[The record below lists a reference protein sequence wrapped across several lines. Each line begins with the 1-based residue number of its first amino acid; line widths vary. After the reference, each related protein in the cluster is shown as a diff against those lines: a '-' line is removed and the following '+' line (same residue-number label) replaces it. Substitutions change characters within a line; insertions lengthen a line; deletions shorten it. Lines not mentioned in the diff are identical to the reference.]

1 MAATVDER
9 IVAAKFDASDFEKG
23 VDKTIKKL
31 DELKK
36 SLNFKEATK
45 SVKELAEKTEVST
58 NSMSNSLEKLTE
70 RFTTFTGMI
79 KQKILSGLADEFA
92 NIFLRM
98 EQSVKNFISSIN
110 SQQISAGLNKYQDIL
125 TSVRIMVG
133 AGESEDAA
141 YSAIERLR
149 DYSDQ
154 TSYSLS
160 QMTDALSKLRS
171 SGVGIEDATKAVEG
185 IANACAQAGINAT
198 DAQRAFFNLSQ
209 AYTKGTLEYT
219 DYKSLELLN
228 MTGRKFRQQM
238 LDAAVEAKTLEKVSE
253 GVYKTVN
260 KTDKKVKANKKVTLD
275 NLNDMLKYDFMNRN
289 AMNILFGKKFF
300 FDEREFKKYKNKYRD
315 ANGDLDNAGRE
326 KAIEDAKKDYGE
338 LAVEAYL
345 AAREARSFLDVIN
358 TIKDAVSTSW
368 STTFEHLFGKLSQAK
383 DFFTELTEEGLADVI
398 YKINDYRNAILGF
411 WDDTYQGEG
420 GGGAVFRQTILNIN
434 DAFSTLLKTI
444 LSILPGFEEVSAWG
458 DDEETPTLQRLGD
471 KLFQLTMN
479 IRDFS
484 ERLQAAANR
493 FKSFMNEPAFETGPS
508 RIELLRKVFA
518 NLSNIIGIVAKAFS
532 LLLHAGSTTFYA
544 LSPILDGFIILL
556 QKITSPLANLRK
568 DLNDDGE
575 TFKNL
580 TYSIE
585 NIGKLLEPV
594 AKFLGEI
601 IALLAEVGGW
611 VAQFA
616 LDSVLAD
623 LSFFTDLLGL
633 ITDLLT
639 GEKSAQAEK
648 GVGVLDGLRKSLEGI
663 KKACEDGLGAVKEFF
678 GALLDDIKTLLG
690 LNKEVGASDGKTGG
704 VFAGLTNFFQTNQFV
719 KDAKKWVNDAIINI
733 GDFIKSI
740 PSRVKALGA
749 NIYDTIYNLL
759 FTKERVKTVDENGKV
774 VFKTEDVLTP
784 LGEWLDGAIKDIR
797 EFILDIP
804 NKIIAG
810 VGKIG
815 NWIDDIFNAIFGDG
829 ENKKSD
835 TKNTA
840 KTAEEKAQQEK
851 DARFQEFLDNTI
863 ASIKEWFSDLPNKV
877 RKGLKDIGNFFSR
890 LIGVID
896 EFLFGKKQ
904 TQTIKNVDEKGK
916 IIDKKVV
923 TTRVKTGFSKW
934 LDGII
939 TEVKKF
945 IANIPKYIKDG
956 IKGVGDFVSA
966 IVNAIFGKE
975 DKTKTPT
982 SKDVQEELEKPFL
995 GIDISNIINS
1005 LKEIGLEIFNQIA
1018 RIFTGSDKL
1027 EENQSLFSTAIAN
1040 GIRWI
1045 RTKAKEAFD
1054 WVLEFI
1060 STLPQTIAG
1069 IFSGENAT
1077 TPQEGTVGS
1086 EIVKFGETIGTF
1098 IAGLPASLL
1107 TFFNGAITEISKLW
1121 QKLYDSIS
1129 GKSAEG
1135 SQYAENEFGYPVS
1148 YKHDQVKSS
1157 WDSFV
1162 EELGKLIASAFENL
1176 PKWIAQG
1183 IDLAVIG
1190 INKLISGIG
1199 DWFKNSNIEEEA
1211 RKATESLTRGT
1222 DQLTE
1227 GAQDAADKANSE
1239 ESPLWTAIKN
1249 LGLHI
1254 YTLITETIPAMI
1266 SEAWKWIGTKAT
1278 QIWEGIESIFSGDVP
1293 SEKSDA
1299 ATTEI
1304 SSKVENFI
1312 KTELPN
1318 KISNIWKNL
1327 TDLAKD
1333 IWDGISSIFTGD
1345 IPDSERARAIK
1356 NILTAIG
1363 NFITK
1368 DLPAAIAG
1376 LFNGSGDKKTK
1387 IELPTPDLSP
1397 SGKFGLNPKKEAKE
1411 LVGPVSES
1419 FKEGIQETNDKLKET
1434 VGDSKTWSFVDDI
1447 IPGILNALSGL
1458 FGWLTKIVDVVIDAI
1473 TGKNP
1478 IDKQVETAFGKESP
1492 KLRTSLTKIGESL
1505 KTFFLETIPKFIG
1518 VAIGTLLTEA
1528 PKWFGKL
1535 FEGLSSTAK
1544 AEEDKAA
1551 DEFTGGGVIRDLD
1564 SGKSVMS
1571 TVSDFFEK
1579 IKQVIADLG
1588 GGDTIAAVA
1597 MVIAISVLLSRLK
1610 DLFSIANEVSA
1621 VGYTVKW
1628 VALTIAMAAFTSI
1641 ATTVGELAKSDDP
1654 EKARRAEHF
1663 IDTLKEL
1670 FSSIVEI
1677 TKWLSIGKIA
1687 GAVGDIADVFSKGG
1701 DVTLLSNDL
1710 EGMFGLGSF
1719 FNNFFSLT
1727 GIGAGAY
1734 VGGTLLSGAIDTT
1747 IGTITEAMTDL
1758 TSGIEDVVSIVEP
1771 FTNKLEGMNSKLST
1785 AIDSVNKIKDLFVG
1799 FYNVFDEVYKDLQKA
1814 QEKHDENLDEESAA
1828 WQAYYDMIG
1837 NEGSLLTESGTA
1849 KQAFLNSLSRRIDL
1863 FNSVSLFI
1871 NNLAS
1876 SLDKIKDIPDI
1887 EARFG
1892 DLMKPFV
1899 SGSFTEFLKALL
1911 KSLKDALTEVHLDAK
1926 SVGRTPDLYNSEIT
1940 TIATTMNILADAL
1953 SVFSSG
1959 ISGLNEESVNGL
1971 DKTLDVF
1978 RKLGESLG
1986 GANFDPTF
1994 WQKTFLGSDS
2004 LSHIGSQIKLFGGH
2018 MEKFYTSIV
2027 NLPGFKE
2034 NEVDETTRKI
2044 DGVVYLAKEM
2054 AIAMQYMQQF
2064 GTTSEFLAELGAN
2077 LVPFGNSVGLFFSAI
2092 DNTLNAEG
2100 KDFSKERSE
2109 VLLNAVNS
2117 AATLISSIK
2126 ALHNILSYN
2135 STTDLNA
2142 EIKKIL
2148 DAFSGE
2154 SGENNARRL
2163 SSLVQTFDE
2172 EFLKRLSGGSD
2183 LSEEYKEVGKRLATS
2198 LATGIQ
2204 AAFDEDPNLTIKVK
2218 IEPVINPDQYPFN
2231 GVFHDTFDDVPGSG
2245 INAGE
2250 LANSAMGANS
2260 QTESGMVTAKLTQE
2274 DLQAITAAIHSG
2286 PDGAATASDLT
2297 AAFSQMKI
2305 WLDKELLVGGIA
2317 DAIDE
2322 AIGRK
2327 IFLINYRTTV

>member
-92 NIFLRM
+92 NVFLRM

-141 YSAIERLR
+141 YDAIERLR

-219 DYKSLELLN
+219 DYRSLELLN

-289 AMNILFGKKFF
+289 AMNILFGKKYF
-300 FDEREFKKYKNKYRD
+300 FDEREFKKYKAK
-315 ANGDLDNAGRE
+315 NGGDRE
-326 KAIEDAKKDYGE
+326 KAVEEAKKDYGD

-345 AAREARSFLDVIN
+345 AAREARSFLDVLN
-358 TIKDAVSTSW
+358 TIKDYVSTSW

-383 DFFTELTEEGLADVI
+383 DFFTDLAENGIADVV
-398 YKINDYRNAILGF
+398 YQINDYRNAILGF

-420 GGGAVFRQTILNIN
+420 GGGAVFRQTILNIS
-434 DAFSTLLKTI
+434 DALGTLLNTVFS
-444 LSILPGFEEVSAWG
+444 LLPGFEELS
-458 DDEETPTLQRLGD
+458 DYYEDKETPTIQKLGD
-471 KLFQLTMN
+471 KLFMLTMD

-484 ERLQAAANR
+484 VRLQEAANR
-493 FKSFMNEPAFETGPS
+493 FRSFMHEEISKGTGIS
-508 RIELLRKVFA
+508 RLEMLRQVFA
-518 NLSNIIGIVAKAFS
+518 NLGNVIGIVAKAFS
-532 LLLHAGSTTFYA
+532 LLLHASSTLFYA

-556 QKITSPLANLRK
+556 EKVTAPLTNLRQ
-568 DLNDDGE
+568 DLNKDGE
-575 TFKNL
+575 AFKNI
-580 TYSIE
+580 TYSID
-585 NIGKLLEPV
+585 NLGKLLEPV
-594 AKFLGEI
+594 AIFLGEI
-601 IALLAEVGGW
+601 LALLAEVGGW
-611 VAQFA
+611 LAQFA

-623 LSFFTDLLGL
+623 LSFFADLLGL

-639 GEKSAQAEK
+639 GNKSAQAEK
-648 GVGVLDGLRKSLEGI
+648 GVGVLDGIRESLEGI
-663 KKACEDGLGAVKEFF
+663 KAACQNGLGAVKEFF

-690 LNKEVGASDGKTGG
+690 LNEKAGATDNKTGG
-704 VFAGLTNFFQTNQFV
+704 IFAGLTNFFQTNQFV
-719 KDAKKWVNDAIINI
+719 KDAKAWVNQAIIDI

-740 PSRVKALGA
+740 PARVKALGA

-759 FTKERVKTVDENGKV
+759 FTKERVKSVDENGKT
-774 VFKTEDVLTP
+774 VFKTVDVLTP
-784 LGEWLDGAIKDIR
+784 LGEWLDGAIKDIKA
-797 EFILDIP
+797 FILDIP

-815 NWIDDIFNAIFGDG
+815 NWIDDIFNVIFGDG

-851 DARFQEFLDNTI
+851 NARFQEFLDNTI

-904 TQTIKNVDEKGK
+904 TQTIKNVNEKGK

-939 TEVKKF
+939 AEVKKF
-945 IANIPKYIKDG
+945 IANIPKYIKEG

-995 GIDISNIINS
+995 GIDISNIVNS

-1027 EENQSLFSTAIAN
+1027 EENQALFSTAIAN

-1069 IFSGENAT
+1069 IFSGENSES
-1077 TPQEGTVGS
+1077 PKEGSVGS
-1086 EIVKFGETIGTF
+1086 EIVKFGETIGDF

-1135 SQYAENEFGYPVS
+1135 SQYAENEFGHPVS

-1183 IDLAVIG
+1183 IDLAVLG
-1190 INKLISGIG
+1190 INELVSGIG
-1199 DWFKNSNIEEEA
+1199 EWFKNENLDIEEEA
-1211 RKATESLTRGT
+1211 KKSIESVSK
-1222 DQLTE
+1222 
-1227 GAQDAADKANSE
+1227 GAEDAADNADSE
-1239 ESPLWTAIKN
+1239 ENPLWTAIKN
-1249 LGLHI
+1249 LGLHLF
-1254 YTLITETIPAMI
+1254 TMITETIPAMI

-1278 QIWEGIESIFSGDVP
+1278 QIWEGVESLFSSDVP
-1293 SEKSDA
+1293 AEKTNA
-1299 ATTEI
+1299 ATDEVSGKI
-1304 SSKVENFI
+1304 KNFI
-1312 KTELPN
+1312 QNELPE
-1318 KISNIWKNL
+1318 KIRGFWSGIKL
-1327 TDLAKD
+1327 LAED
-1333 IWDGISSIFTGD
+1333 IWAGVSSIFTGD
-1345 IPDSERARAIK
+1345 IPDGERAKAIK
-1356 NILTAIG
+1356 KIILGIG

-1368 DLPAAIAG
+1368 DLPAAIAE
-1376 LFNGSGDKKTK
+1376 LFSGSKGDKKTK
-1387 IELPTPDLSP
+1387 IELPAPDLSP
-1397 SGKFGLNPKKEAKE
+1397 SGKTGLNPKKEAAE
-1411 LVGPVSES
+1411 LTGPIADS
-1419 FKEGIQETNDKLKET
+1419 FKQGLEDTNEELKET

-1447 IPGILNALSGL
+1447 IPGILDALSGL
-1458 FGWLTKIVDVVIDAI
+1458 FDWLSKIANLVIDAI
-1473 TGKNP
+1473 TGKDP
-1478 IDKQVETAFGKESP
+1478 IDKQVEKAYGKETP
-1492 KLRTSLTKIGESL
+1492 KLKASLSRIGESL
-1505 KTFFLETIPKFIG
+1505 KTFFLDTIPKFIG
-1518 VAIGTLLTEA
+1518 MAIGTLLTEA

-1544 AEEDKAA
+1544 AEEEKATHNF
-1551 DEFTGGGVIRDLD
+1551 DGGGGARDID
-1564 SGKSVMS
+1564 SGEAIMDAVGG
-1571 TVSDFFEK
+1571 FFTK
-1579 IKQVIADLG
+1579 IQEVFNNLG
-1588 GGDTIAAVA
+1588 GGETLSKIGMIVA
-1597 MVIAISVLLSRLK
+1597 LTLLLAEMK
-1610 DLFSIANEVSA
+1610 KLFSLADELDN

-1628 VALTIAMAAFTSI
+1628 VAITIAMAAFTSI
-1641 ATTVGELAKSDDP
+1641 ATTIGELAKSDDP

-1663 IDTLKEL
+1663 IDTLKDVFTALIEV
-1670 FSSIVEI
+1670 S
-1677 TKWLSIGKIA
+1677 KWLSIGKIA

-1814 QEKHDENLDEESAA
+1814 QEKHDDNLDEESLA
-1828 WQAYYDMIG
+1828 WQKYHDMID

-1892 DLMKPFV
+1892 DLMKPFT

-2100 KDFSKERSE
+2100 KEFSKDRSE
-2109 VLLNAVNS
+2109 TLLNAVNS
-2117 AATLISSIK
+2117 AAALISSIK
-2126 ALHNILSYN
+2126 ALHDILSYN

-2218 IEPVINPDQYPFN
+2218 IEPVINSDQYPFN
-2231 GVFHDTFDDVPGSG
+2231 GVFHGTFDDTPGSG
-2245 INAGE
+2245 INTGE

>member
-1 MAATVDER
+1 MAATIDER

-36 SLNFKEATK
+36 SLDFKEATK

-141 YSAIERLR
+141 YDAIERLR

-219 DYKSLELLN
+219 DYRSLELLN

-289 AMNILFGKKFF
+289 AMNILFGKKYF
-300 FDEREFKKYKNKYRD
+300 FDEREFKKYKAK
-315 ANGDLDNAGRE
+315 NGGDRE
-326 KAIEDAKKDYGE
+326 KAVEEAKKDYGD

-345 AAREARSFLDVIN
+345 AAREARSFLDVLN
-358 TIKDAVSTSW
+358 TIKDYVSTSW

-383 DFFTELTEEGLADVI
+383 DFFTDLAENGIADVI
-398 YKINDYRNAILGF
+398 YQINDYRNAILGF

-420 GGGAVFRQTILNIN
+420 GGGAVFRQTILNIS
-434 DAFSTLLKTI
+434 DALGTLLNTI
-444 LSILPGFEEVSAWG
+444 FSLLPGFEELS
-458 DDEETPTLQRLGD
+458 DHYEDKETPTLQKVGD

-484 ERLQAAANR
+484 ERLQEAANR
-493 FKSFMNEPAFETGPS
+493 FRSFMHEEISEGTGIS
-508 RIELLRKVFA
+508 RLEMLRQVFA
-518 NLSNIIGIVAKAFS
+518 NLGNVIGIVAKAFS
-532 LLLHAGSTTFYA
+532 LLLHASSTLFYA
-544 LSPILDGFIILL
+544 LHPILDGFIILL
-556 QKITSPLANLRK
+556 KKITDPLANLRQDMDK
-568 DLNDDGE
+568 NGE
-575 TFKNL
+575 AFKNI
-580 TYSIE
+580 TYSID
-585 NIGKLLEPV
+585 NLGKLLEPV
-594 AKFLGEI
+594 AIFLGEI
-601 IALLAEVGGW
+601 LALLADVGGW
-611 VAQFA
+611 LAQFA

-639 GEKSAQAEK
+639 GDKSAQAEK

-663 KKACEDGLGAVKEFF
+663 KDACQNGLGAVKEFF

-690 LNKEVGASDGKTGG
+690 LNKEAGASDGKTGG
-704 VFAGLTNFFQTNQFV
+704 VFAGLTNFFQTNQFI
-719 KDAKKWVNDAIINI
+719 KDAKKWVNDAIINV

-740 PSRVKALGA
+740 PARVKALGA

-759 FTKERVKTVDENGKV
+759 FTKERVKSVDENGKT
-774 VFKTEDVLTP
+774 VFKTVDVLTP
-784 LGEWLDGAIKDIR
+784 LGEWLDGAIKDIKA
-797 EFILDIP
+797 FILDIP

-939 TEVKKF
+939 AEVKKF
-945 IANIPKYIKDG
+945 IANIPKYIKEG
-956 IKGVGDFVSA
+956 IKGVGDFVST

-975 DKTKTPT
+975 DSNKTPT

-1027 EENQSLFSTAIAN
+1027 EENQALFSTAIAN

-1045 RTKAKEAFD
+1045 RTKAKQAFD

-1060 STLPQTIAG
+1060 STLPKTIAG
-1069 IFSGENAT
+1069 IFSGENSES
-1077 TPQEGTVGS
+1077 PKEGSVGS
-1086 EIVKFGETIGTF
+1086 EIVKFGETIGAF

-1135 SQYAENEFGYPVS
+1135 SQYAENEFGHPVS

-1183 IDLAVIG
+1183 IDLAVLG
-1190 INKLISGIG
+1190 INQLIGGIS
-1199 DWFKNSNIEEEA
+1199 DWFKNANIEEEA
-1211 RKATESLTRGT
+1211 KKATESLTNGT
-1222 DQLTE
+1222 NQLAK
-1227 GAQDAADKANSE
+1227 GAENAADKVDNE
-1239 ESPLWTAIKN
+1239 ESPLWTAVKN
-1249 LGLHI
+1249 LGLHLF
-1254 YTLITETIPAMI
+1254 TLITETVPTMI

-1278 QIWEGIESIFSGDVP
+1278 QIWEGIESLFSGDIP
-1293 SEKSDA
+1293 AEKTDT
-1299 ATTEI
+1299 ATT
-1304 SSKVENFI
+1304 KVSGKIQNFI
-1312 KTELPN
+1312 QNELPE
-1318 KISNIWKNL
+1318 KIRGFWNGIKL
-1327 TDLAKD
+1327 LAED
-1333 IWDGISSIFTGD
+1333 IWAGVSSIFTGD
-1345 IPDSERARAIK
+1345 IPESERAKAIK
-1356 NILTAIG
+1356 KIILGIG

-1368 DLPAAIAG
+1368 DLPAAISE
-1376 LFNGSGDKKTK
+1376 LFSGSKGDKKTK
-1387 IELPTPDLSP
+1387 IELPAPDLSP
-1397 SGKFGLNPKKEAKE
+1397 SGKTGLNPKKEAAE
-1411 LVGPVSES
+1411 LTGPIADS
-1419 FKEGIQETNDKLKET
+1419 FKQGLEDTNEELKET

-1447 IPGILNALSGL
+1447 IPGILDALSGL
-1458 FGWLTKIVDVVIDAI
+1458 FDWLSKIATLVIDAI

-1478 IDKQVETAFGKESP
+1478 IDKQVETAYGKESP
-1492 KLRTSLTKIGESL
+1492 KLKASLSRIGESL

-1518 VAIGTLLTEA
+1518 VALGTLLTEA

-1535 FEGLSSTAK
+1535 FEGLSSAAK

-1551 DEFTGGGVIRDLD
+1551 DGFTGGEDVD
-1564 SGKSVMS
+1564 SGEAIM
-1571 TVSDFFEK
+1571 TVVGGFFEK
-1579 IKQVIADLG
+1579 IKNAIGSIADNKLLAG
-1588 GGDTIAAVA
+1588 IGII
-1597 MVIAISVLLSRLK
+1597 IAITLMLSQLK
-1610 DLFSIANEVSA
+1610 KIFSIADEIDNI
-1621 VGYTVKW
+1621 GYTVKW
-1628 VALTIAMAAFTSI
+1628 VAITIAMTAIASI
-1641 ATTVGELAKSDDP
+1641 AATVGELAKSDDP
-1654 EKARRAEHF
+1654 VKAERAKHF
-1663 IDTLKEL
+1663 IDSLKD
-1670 FSSIVEI
+1670 ITNAIIEI
-1677 TKWLSIGKIA
+1677 TKWIAWGKIA
-1687 GAVGDIADVFSKGG
+1687 DGVGDVAEAFKKGK
-1701 DVTLLSNDL
+1701 DIKLISSDL
-1710 EGMFGLGSF
+1710 EGVFGLGSF
-1719 FNNFFSLT
+1719 FKSFASLA
-1727 GIGAGAY
+1727 GVGAGAY
-1734 VGGTLLSGAIDTT
+1734 VGGTLLSSAIDTT
-1747 IGTITEAMTDL
+1747 ISTITEAMTNF
-1758 TSGIEDVVSIVEP
+1758 TSGVEDVVDMIEP
-1771 FTNKLEGMNSKLST
+1771 FTNRLEGMNSKLST

-1799 FYNVFDEVYKDLQKA
+1799 FYNVFDEVYKDLLKA
-1814 QEKHDENLDEESAA
+1814 QSEHNNAENIENDA
-1828 WQAYYDMIG
+1828 WDTMTLPG
-1837 NEGSLLTESGTA
+1837 LTDGDGSLLLESGTA
-1849 KQAFLNSLSRRIDL
+1849 KQALLDSLSRRIDL

-1959 ISGLNEESVNGL
+1959 ISGLSEESVNGL

-1986 GANFDPTF
+1986 GSKFDPSF
-1994 WQKTFLGSDS
+1994 WEKTFLGSDS
-2004 LSHIGSQIKLFGGH
+2004 LSHIGSQIKLFGRS
-2018 MEKFYTSIV
+2018 MEKFYTSLST
-2027 NLPGFKE
+2027 LPGFKE

-2077 LVPFGNSVGLFFSAI
+2077 LVPFGESVGLFFNAI
-2092 DNTLNAEG
+2092 DRAILPEG
-2100 KDFSKERSE
+2100 NHFDKERSE
-2109 VLLNAVNS
+2109 ILLNAVNS
-2117 AATLISSIK
+2117 AATLLGTIKSLHDMLSFKSS
-2126 ALHNILSYN
+2126 
-2135 STTDLNA
+2135 TDMNA
-2142 EIKKIL
+2142 EVEKIL
-2148 DAFSGE
+2148 GAFTGE
-2154 SGENNARRL
+2154 SGSQNAARMAA
-2163 SSLVQTFDE
+2163 LVRTFDE

-2231 GVFHDTFDDVPGSG
+2231 GVFHGTFDDTPGSG

-2327 IFLINYRTTV
+2327 IFLINHTTTV